1 MWLPTKECNRCHT
14 NNLFDA
20 DASDTFIKN
29 ENLEKE
35 LEYEKGSA
43 KGFIASDRVCLDTN
57 TTSCVDDQLWIAIE
71 QSTDLDAMK
80 CDGILGLSPGDVS
93 LQDDERRALR
103 GNNTNRFIENLY
115 EQGKIQERVFSFF
128 LSEYNNYREI
138 PAFTIGGYD
147 IEKFAPNQTLTWNY
161 VTDDTYWT
169 VKLSQVSLGD
179 R

>member
-1 MWLPTKECNRCHT
+1 
-14 NNLFDA
+14 
-20 DASDTFIKN
+20 
-29 ENLEKE
+29 
-35 LEYEKGSA
+35 
-43 KGFIASDRVCLDTN
+43 
-57 TTSCVDDQLWIAIE
+57 
-71 QSTDLDAMK
+71 MK
-80 CDGILGLSPGDVS
+80 CDGILGLSPGDMS
-93 LQDDERRALR
+93 LQDDERRSLR

-179 R
+179 RQIPLSTTNAILDTGTSYLAMPENEFANFLAYW